1 VCAGLSSRLQEYKSE
16 NAQLEELLTAERE
29 LSKSYEASIK
39 QLQKDLSE
47 SKKEVTRVESNMAEA
62 LAAKNAEIESVL
74 SSVEA
79 IKRQAALSEGN
90 LASLQVLS

>member
-1 VCAGLSSRLQEYKSE
+1 
-16 NAQLEELLTAERE
+16 
-29 LSKSYEASIK
+29 
-39 QLQKDLSE
+39 LSE

>member
-1 VCAGLSSRLQEYKSE
+1 MQ
-16 NAQLEELLTAERE
+16 RE
-29 LSKSYEASIK
+29 LSKSYEASIN
-39 QLQKDLSE
+39 QLRRDLSE

-62 LAAKNAEIESVL
+62 LAAKNAEIEAVL

-90 LASLQVLS
+90 LASMQVVS